1 MLSKSEI
8 WSSDVIIVDTSVPGA
23 TAGSALMAL
32 IKQVLK
38 SPFAKKIV
46 IISLGNCDRIN
57 RPYLSNRPS
66 LIKIFWNLILSMLPF
81 QYKVKRLWVKLSPNE
96 WIENTNQLKHQNKND
111 FAIALSWI
119 KKICD
124 FFKIFVIAIVP
135 RSNIRF
141 FPGTAQNNTR
151 FFYLVGDEQNS
162 GFSSPQAIPEL
173 DLIEDMIKSDFLDD
187 NAFYRHVTQIA
198 QYSTEKVICSVNNL
212 AVKWAHEGKF
222 YEAIELFRFLIK
234 YSDYRHDILYFNLAN
249 IEALNGE
256 RENYQ
261 GFLNIAL
268 SKDTGSY
275 RVDDEYSQTFRT
287 IFTEKSKAKIIDLYD
302 DSFDSAYLDHC
313 HLLPDGQELVYTKIR
328 SLVDNGPFAG
338 NQLAVL
344 SFQWTNPEALEGDTR
359 VFSNFFGIES
369 QNGSRESKNRSESD
383 LLDLLGDSLTY
394 CKIPSTRF
402 SDLTT
407 SVLFHESA
415 KRFNCDENDIL
426 NASLKKEYARVDKLI
441 WQLSLDFDLKAFSL
455 VSEKANHQILGLH
468 ALAIDNIESFLDM
481 QTSSRERL
489 KSIMTWYFKESLYF
503 GFNSSINMCFD
514 RNIVRVTREIIGIAK
529 CIAIANNLGFN
540 DPLEKV
546 VNFID
551 SLEDHLISFYGE
563 HLEEIF
569 SGKVVAEEQLVFK
582 RLKEEWDRV
591 KNEA

>member
-8 WSSDVIIVDTSVPGA
+8 WSSDVTIVDTSVPGA

-38 SPFAKKIV
+38 SPFVKKIV

-66 LIKIFWNLILSMLPF
+66 LIKIFRNLILSMLPF
-81 QYKVKRLWVKLSPNE
+81 EYKVKRFWVKLSPNE
-96 WIENTNQLKHQNKND
+96 WIENTNQLKYQNKND
-111 FAIALSWI
+111 FAVALSWI

-151 FFYLVGDEQNS
+151 FFNLVGDEQNS
-162 GFSSPQAIPEL
+162 RFSSPQAIPEL

-187 NAFYRHVTQIA
+187 NEFYRHVTQIA

-222 YEAIELFRFLIK
+222 YEAIELFRLLIK

-249 IEALNGE
+249 IEALTGE
-256 RENYQ
+256 RENYRT
-261 GFLNIAL
+261 FLNKAL
-268 SKDTGSY
+268 TKDTGSY

-287 IFTEKSKAKIIDLYD
+287 IFTETSKVKIIDLYN

-313 HLLPDGQELVYTKIR
+313 HLLPGGQELVYTKIR

-369 QNGSRESKNRSESD
+369 RDGSRESKNRSESD
-383 LLDLLGDSLTY
+383 LLDLLGDSLTD
-394 CKIPSTRF
+394 CKIPGTRF

-415 KRFNCDENDIL
+415 KRLNCDENDIL

-441 WQLSLDFDLKAFSL
+441 WQLSLDFDLKEFSL

-540 DPLEKV
+540 DLFEKV

-569 SGKVVAEEQLVFK
+569 SGKVVEEEQLVFK